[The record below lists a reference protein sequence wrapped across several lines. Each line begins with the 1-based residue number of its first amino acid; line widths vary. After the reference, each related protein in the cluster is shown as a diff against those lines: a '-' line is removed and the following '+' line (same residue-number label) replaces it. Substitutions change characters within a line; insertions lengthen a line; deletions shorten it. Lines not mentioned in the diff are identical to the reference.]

1 MKVNFIQIITIIT
14 VLGTT
19 MAELSPFLRQLE
31 SVTSDCA
38 SDCCRTLQ
46 SRPPMTYTYY
56 QKSGRFMGGSG

>member
-1 MKVNFIQIITIIT
+1 
-14 VLGTT
+14 

-31 SVTSDCA
+31 SVTSDCT